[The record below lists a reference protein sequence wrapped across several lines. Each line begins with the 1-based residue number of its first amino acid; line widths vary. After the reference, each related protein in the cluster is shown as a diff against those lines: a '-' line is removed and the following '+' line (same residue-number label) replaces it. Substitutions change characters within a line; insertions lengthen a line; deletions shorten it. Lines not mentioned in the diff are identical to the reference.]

1 MKDEM
6 MKLPVPIG
14 IALYCDYCYSDYTD
28 VLGTITV
35 PTIVLSSNSGIFPR
49 SIEQG
54 TWIASQVPHGEFV
67 PFEKADTSSSGLNP
81 KIQQGSFLLL

>member
-54 TWIASQVPHGEFV
+54 TMDCFPGSAWEFV
-67 PFEKADTSSSGLNP
+67 PFEKG
-81 KIQQGSFLLL
+81 GHLLFMD

>member
-1 MKDEM
+1 M

-14 IALYCDYCYSDYTD
+14 IALCCDYCCLDYTD

-54 TWIASQVPHGEFV
+54 TWIASRVRMG
-67 PFEKADTSSSGLNP
+67 N
-81 KIQQGSFLLL
+81 SFLSKRRTPPLLD